1 MTMDPNQPCGQDQ
14 TATPSNSDSYQ
25 KGLELAEAGKHQE
38 ALEYMQE
45 QLRASPDD
53 AEVLND
59 TGAILHCLGRS
70 DEAIDHI
77 ARARSLQNDSAEIVW
92 NLAEAYLAVGKAS
105 EAMQLF
111 DQMDRFGVLNADL
124 LNRTADV
131 FLNQHNKADALEM
144 LLRSLRIWPDQ
155 ELLRP
160 MVEVIRSKRPKVALF
175 SKDGGRSSVGD
186 VAGFVKDRFEMRIAE
201 CQPEDERHEL
211 MNWSDISWFDQCP
224 DLAVEV
230 SKHPKVCKNIVAIR
244 RYEGH
249 EQWPGQMDWANIDV
263 LVVID
268 DSFDRDTLIH
278 AVPDIESRTSLVT
291 VPRAVNVEKFKS
303 IDRQRGRNIALLS
316 NLSAQ
321 ENPALALQ
329 CMQKLH
335 YIDSECR
342 LFVAGDFQDATQERY
357 FKHMVGVLDLGNV
370 VFFDGRQEDVC
381 AWLQDKHYVVSTGIS
396 TRLSTG
402 LLEAMACGLKPVV
415 HNFPGADQLMPSE
428 FLFNISEEFCEQICC
443 EQYEPTRYR
452 RFVEESYPL
461 ENQLTQINRVLIR
474 LEAEI
479 ESEQADDP
487 SGEDSSEFAHEDTSI
502 SAEPAVTADGAV

>member
-1 MTMDPNQPCGQDQ
+1 MTTDPNQPCGQDQ
-14 TATPSNSDSYQ
+14 TPTPCNSDRYE

-45 QLRASPDD
+45 QLRATPDD

-77 ARARSLQNDSAEIVW
+77 SRARSIKNDSAEIVW
-92 NLAEAYLAVGKAS
+92 NLAEAYLAVGRAS
-105 EAMQLF
+105 EAVQLF

-144 LLRSLRIWPDQ
+144 LLRSLRSWPDQ

-175 SKDGGRSSVGD
+175 GDDRGRSSVGD
-186 VAGFVKDRFEMRIAE
+186 VAGFVKERFEIRIAE
-201 CQPEDERHEL
+201 GQSEDELREL
-211 MNWSDISWFDQCP
+211 MNWSDISWFEQYP
-224 DLAVEV
+224 DLAVEA
-230 SKHPKVCKNIVAIR
+230 SKHPKVCNNIVMMR

-249 EQWPGQMDWANIDV
+249 EQWPGQMDWANIEV

-268 DSFDRDTLIH
+268 DSFDRDALIH
-278 AVPDIESRTSLVT
+278 AVPDIESQTSLVA

-303 IDRQRGRNIALLS
+303 IDRQRGKNIALLS
-316 NLSAQ
+316 SLTAQ
-321 ENPALALQ
+321 ENPAFALQ

-335 YIDSECR
+335 YIDSEYR

-357 FKHMVGVLDLGNV
+357 VRHMVGALDLGNV
-370 VFFDGRQEDVC
+370 VFFDGWQEDVC
-381 AWLQDKHYVVSTGIS
+381 AWLQDKHCVVSTGIS

-428 FLFNISEEFCEQICC
+428 FLFNISEQFCEQICC
-443 EQYEPTRYR
+443 EQYEPAKYR
-452 RFVEESYPL
+452 RFIEENYPL
-461 ENQLTQINRVLIR
+461 ENQLAQINQVLIR

-487 SGEDSSEFAHEDTSI
+487 SGEEWSDFATEDVGFPAE
-502 SAEPAVTADGAV
+502 SAVPADGAV